1 MAKKRT
7 KIIIF
12 VVLLFILISASIG
25 LFMFYQPV
33 KDYANAGADIKMNV
47 SKLISEF
54 QNNEAEANK
63 KYVSSNDVIQVNG
76 ILKEIINNPDGS
88 ISLTLVEKSDDSDK
102 ISATLEK
109 SFNSKAKEL
118 QIGAKITIKGQCTGY
133 QELIDKEVIMI
144 RAGIVE

>member
-1 MAKKRT
+1 MAKKKT

-12 VVLLFILISASIG
+12 VVLLFILISSGIG

-33 KDYANAGADIKMNV
+33 KDYANAGADISMNV

-54 QNNEAEANK
+54 QNNEVDANK
-63 KYVSSNDVIQVNG
+63 KYVTSNDVIQVNG

-88 ISLTLVEKSDDSDK
+88 ISLSLVEKTDDIDK

-109 SFNSKAKEL
+109 SFNSKAKGL
-118 QIGAKITIKGQCTGY
+118 QIGSKITIKGQCTGY